1 MDNNANDAIYTIQQA
16 AELSGL
22 PSSTLRYYESVG
34 LISPPVRADNGHRR
48 YSQDDLSKIS
58 TIACLNATGLSIES
72 MHEYLENA
80 SRQDATAEIELLRD
94 HVAAL
99 EYQQRVT
106 QLLLRY
112 VGLKIAFWQAVSGGN
127 TAEID
132 AAAARAHDAAMALKR
147 FLEGEQ

>member
-34 LISPPVRADNGHRR
+34 LISPPVRVDNGHRR

-99 EYQQRVT
+99 EYQ
-106 QLLLRY
+106 
-112 VGLKIAFWQAVSGGN
+112 
-127 TAEID
+127 
-132 AAAARAHDAAMALKR
+132 
-147 FLEGEQ
+147 